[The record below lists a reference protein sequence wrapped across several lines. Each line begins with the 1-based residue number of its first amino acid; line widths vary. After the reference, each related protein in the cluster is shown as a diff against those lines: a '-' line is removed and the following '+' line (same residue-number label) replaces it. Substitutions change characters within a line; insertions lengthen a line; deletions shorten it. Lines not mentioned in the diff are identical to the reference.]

1 LQSAIGAPDFD
12 RSNGRGE
19 AQRFAAAQGLRSP
32 HHRRAR
38 VAPIVIANFVALRVD
53 SPASKSTPSRERVA
67 RMPPL

>member
-1 LQSAIGAPDFD
+1 LPLRKGYD
-12 RSNGRGE
+12 RRITGVLG
-19 AQRFAAAQGLRSP
+19 
-32 HHRRAR
+32 